1 MNFTIVREV
10 FGENFTLGQLLKEGE
25 HFAFTCEDKDR
36 GMENGGTK
44 IPRET
49 AIPRGLYRLTITM
62 SARFSRLMP
71 LVCDVPGFSGI
82 RIHGGNT
89 HRNTE
94 GCPLI
99 GGARTS
105 EGVSKCSAVV
115 AELIKI
121 IAEAE
126 MAGEKC
132 FLEVK

>member
-1 MNFTIVREV
+1 MNFTIVREI
-10 FGENFTLGQLLKEGE
+10 FGNDFTLGQLLRDGE

-36 GMENGGTK
+36 HLEDGGTK
-44 IPRET
+44 VPRET
-49 AIPRGLYRLTITM
+49 AIPRGQYRLTVTM
-62 SARFSRLMP
+62 STRFSRLMP
-71 LVCDVPGFSGI
+71 LVCDVPGFSGV

-89 HRNTE
+89 HRDTE

-99 GGARTS
+99 GEVRTP
-105 EGVSKCSAVV
+105 EGVSRCPAVV

-132 FLEVK
+132 YLEIK